1 MGWLPCYFPDVA
13 RQWPMPP
20 LLYRYADTAKLQFT
34 LVRALITAL
43 YGTRQM
49 VRVTV
54 AQLPWTMSRPTSGL
68 PVDSLTTLMLR
79 GLQRDSLKAILENC
93 CTGSPYFF
101 SSGSYCGQLP
111 TVPAFAVLGMRLTVV
126 SVSTNIIFR
135 MVPPCWL
142 ACVPVSLRETYSSS
156 QSYKSDVCRSWT

>member
-1 MGWLPCYFPDVA
+1 
-13 RQWPMPP
+13 MPP

-34 LVRALITAL
+34 LVNALITDL
-43 YGTRQM
+43 YGTWQIL
-49 VRVTV
+49 RVTV
-54 AQLPWTMSRPTSGL
+54 AQLPCTMSSPTSGL
-68 PVDSLTTLMLR
+68 PVDFLTALMLR
-79 GLQRDSLKAILENC
+79 GLQRDSRKAILENC
-93 CTGSPYFF
+93 WTGNPYFF
-101 SSGSYCGQLP
+101 SSGSYRGQLP
-111 TVPAFAVLGMRLTVV
+111 TVPANALVGMRLMVV